1 MGVRLFM
8 SVNKDI
14 LLIGRGVDQSRP
26 PHAQSEGS
34 LGPATKNVSL
44 HPPYT
49 RRAGIGK
56 RPGLVLAFLNAVGQA
71 APGPRG
77 IPITGAVR
85 CIRAA
90 NQTVNLDGNYINFD
104 DDFTTYA
111 VPNLFGGTFYTG
123 TTFRGRYVVFAH
135 KDTGGGAGDEYAKKN
150 PSTGVYPNAPFVPAL
165 STDPRAP
172 GRELRITSSPVSST
186 DNYGLAI
193 NYRTTNRV
201 KATIKILAAPFGNTG
216 ADFPTPG
223 TGQCTNLAVFVRGS
237 ETLGDF
243 VCAYIK
249 ATATDVVSLV
259 IEEHSGGTLTTHTS
273 SVSHS
278 LARNAGPSLLTLDL
292 VATSTSVSVRF
303 IWGDQGIDETYT
315 VTTATLASEDRGGLV
330 LRHTGSSIYRTVT
343 RLEYTAL
350 QPLEK
355 VVKYSIRA
363 SDADPTAGRW
373 QIPKGW
379 DSIYITDSV
388 VEGRYNIA
396 SSYSE
401 NGSRPT
407 VEYPTIDRV
416 GVSPA
421 SGAPAEAQIYGGL
434 AASESGSGGVNN
446 GGALTNVTRLM
457 IPSDYA
463 SDGFV
468 NALAN
473 PADVE
478 VDFTD
483 TDGTIDDSIG
493 VALRIDG
500 ISGTYDDGSG
510 GFPP

>member
-1 MGVRLFM
+1 VPLNR
-8 SVNKDI
+8 DI
-14 LLIGRGVDQSRP
+14 LLINRGVDQSLPAHVQR
-26 PHAQSEGS
+26 EGS
-34 LGPATKNVSL
+34 LGPATKNVRL
-44 HPPYT
+44 LPPHT

-77 IPITGAVR
+77 IPITGAAR

-90 NQTVNLDGNYINFD
+90 NQTVNLDGNYINVD
-104 DDFTTYA
+104 DDFTQYA
-111 VPNLFGGTFYTG
+111 VPNVFGGTFYTG
-123 TTFRGRYVVFAH
+123 TNFRGRYVVFAH
-135 KDTGGGAGDEYAKKN
+135 KDTGVGAGDEYAKKN
-150 PSTGVYPNAPFVPAL
+150 PSTGVYPNAPYVPAL
-165 STDPRAP
+165 STDPRSP
-172 GRELRITSSPVSST
+172 GRELRITSAPVSTT

-237 ETLGDF
+237 ETLGNF
-243 VCAYIK
+243 VCAYLK
-249 ATATDVVSLV
+249 ATGTDTVQLV
-259 IEEHSGGTLTTHTS
+259 IEEHNGGTLTTHTS
-273 SVSHS
+273 ATTHS
-278 LARNAGPSLLTLDL
+278 LARTAGPSVLSLE
-292 VATSTSVSVRF
+292 VIATATAVSARVV
-303 IWGDQGIDETYT
+303 WGDQGIDETFT
-315 VTTATLASEDRGGLV
+315 VTTTTLASEDRAGLI

-343 RLEYTAL
+343 RLEYTTL
-350 QPLEK
+350 VPLEK

-363 SDADPTAGRW
+363 TDADPTAGRW

-379 DSIYITDSV
+379 DSIYLTDSTIQ
-388 VEGRYNIA
+388 GRYNLSA
-396 SSYSE
+396 SYSE
-401 NGSRPT
+401 NGARPT
-407 VEYPTIDRV
+407 VEYPTIDRI

-446 GGALTNVTRLM
+446 GGTLANVTRFM

-463 SDGFV
+463 SDTFV

-483 TDGTIDDSIG
+483 TDGAIDDSVG

-500 ISGTYDDGSG
+500 IMGTYDDGSG
-510 GFPP
+510 GFPA